1 MFKPRDTYRFPF
13 TAYPAVRLALLV
25 IAGILLS
32 RLQLLSGFAAA
43 GLSVLL
49 LISTVLLDHL
59 VRRQFRFELSGHLAL
74 SYLLF
79 SLSLGLLAGSFQLE
93 RQQAPRPEMVLGEL
107 FPADTLRWHG
117 HIRDASLNA
126 GGTLSVILQADSV
139 TSRDGSLRFRHGFR
153 TQIRY
158 FRADSLQL
166 ATLRNGYRVT
176 LEAIPAAIPQRR
188 NPHDFNVESWLHAQ
202 GIFVQATGTGAE
214 LRQTAPAFISWGWW
228 RNLMQDSIDE
238 VFSPEQAPLA
248 KAVMLGHRA
257 GLDAELRQNF
267 SRAGLAHLMAVSGM
281 HVGFLLLPF
290 WFLIPVFWRIRY
302 GGWLGL
308 LLIFVL
314 LYLYAGITG
323 FSPSVQRASVFA
335 FFVAMARL
343 FRYQR
348 DPVNLTG
355 LAALIILL
363 ADPASLFLIGFQMS
377 FAAVLTIFT
386 LLPVLQQ
393 LFEPKKRHLWYAKL
407 TSLTLL
413 SFCIQFAL
421 MPVLL
426 HRFNEFSLIGPVM
439 NTLAAPVTQVVFIWG
454 FAGIFLSWI
463 HGPVAAFLTIPADWL
478 ALLLAWMT
486 NFAAGVPY
494 AFVQGRLDSL
504 LFYVFW
510 LMLFFTLAALR
521 QPALR
526 FRFAVLCLLAGVMW
540 QGDVLRQKLIE
551 PRGVQLTF
559 FDVGQG
565 DAVLIR
571 TPLGRHYLYDTG
583 LWSPFGNSGD
593 RFILPHLKAEGIRR
607 LDGIFLSHPH
617 SDHIGGLLSIMREIP
632 VDVIY
637 DPGFEHHTALFAGY
651 RRAAAELG
659 IPVVTPKM
667 GDIIWLDELT
677 PGFILGP
684 HPDIRSANPN
694 EHSLILMLRYGQ
706 QSVLLTGDAETQAEQ
721 LLVRQFGDW
730 LDASVF
736 KAGHHGS
743 RTSSHGFLLEVVQPE
758 KIVVSNALRNRYN
771 HPHPDAVGRMLTQVP
786 PERLHFTALDGAV
799 IYWLDG
805 RQITRVRWRE

>member
-1 MFKPRDTYRFPF
+1 MFQTRDAYRFPF
-13 TAYPAVRLALLV
+13 TSYPAVRLALLV
-25 IAGILLS
+25 IAGILS
-32 RLQLLSGFAAA
+32 AQLQLMPAFAAA
-43 GLSVLL
+43 GLALL
-49 LISTVLLDHL
+49 LLLLTLLLDYA
-59 VRRQFRFELSGHLAL
+59 VRKQYRFELSGHLTL
-74 SYLLF
+74 CYLLF
-79 SLSLGLLAGSFQLE
+79 IFILGLTAASFQLE
-93 RQQAPRPEMVLGEL
+93 RHQAPRPEIVLGEL
-107 FPADTLRWHG
+107 FADETLRWHG
-117 HIRDASLNA
+117 TVRDASLNA

-139 TSRDGSLRFRHGFR
+139 FSADGSLAFRHGFR
-153 TQIRY
+153 TQIRF
-158 FRADSLQL
+158 FRADSTQV
-166 ATLRNGYRVT
+166 ANLRNGYRVT
-176 LEAIPAAIPQRR
+176 IEAVPATIPLKR
-188 NPHDFNVESWLHAQ
+188 NPHDFDVQRWLHAQ
-202 GIFVQATGTGAE
+202 QVFVQATGESAE
-214 LRQTAPAFISWGWW
+214 VVRTAPAFISWGWW

-238 VFSPEQAPLA
+238 VFSPERAPLA

-290 WFLIPVFWRIRY
+290 WFLIPFFWRIRH
-302 GGWLGL
+302 GAWLGL
-308 LLIFVL
+308 GCIFLLL
-314 LYLYAGITG
+314 WLYAGITG

-335 FFVAMARL
+335 FFVAIARL

-355 LAALIILL
+355 LAALLILL
-363 ADPASLFLIGFQMS
+363 VDPASLFLIGFQMS

-421 MPVLL
+421 MPILL

-454 FAGIFLSWI
+454 FVGIFLSWM
-463 HGPVAAFLTIPADWL
+463 HGPMAAFLTQPADWL

-486 NFAAGVPY
+486 TFAANVPY

-504 LFYVFW
+504 LFYPFW
-510 LMLFFTLAALR
+510 IALFFAIAAAL

-526 FRFAVLCLLAGVMW
+526 FRFLVLCLLCGVFW
-540 QGDVLRQKLIE
+540 QADVLRQKITA
-551 PRGVQLTF
+551 PAAVQLTF

-565 DAVLIR
+565 DAVLIQ
-571 TPLGRHYLYDTG
+571 TPLGRNYLYDTG

-593 RFILPHLKAEGIRR
+593 RFILPHLKAAGIRQ

-632 VDVIY
+632 VSVIY

-659 IPVVTPKM
+659 IPVVTPRM
-667 GDIIWLDELT
+667 GDLIWLDAVT

-684 HPDIRSANPN
+684 HPDIRSTNPN
-694 EHSLILMLRYGQ
+694 EHSLILMLRYGD

-721 LLVRQFGDW
+721 LLTRQFGDW
-730 LDASVF
+730 LKATIF

-743 RTSSHGFLLEVVQPE
+743 RTSSHGFLLDVVQPE
-758 KIVVSNALRNRYN
+758 KVVVSNALRNRYN
-771 HPHPDAVGRMLTQVP
+771 HPHPDAVSRMLQHLP
-786 PERLHFTALDGAV
+786 ADRLHYTALDGAI
-799 IYWLDG
+799 IYRLDG
-805 RQITRVRWRE
+805 REVERVLWRE

>member
-1 MFKPRDTYRFPF
+1 MFQPRDSYRFPF
-13 TAYPAVRLALLV
+13 TSYPAVRLALLV
-25 IAGILLS
+25 MAGILCA
-32 RLQLLSGFAAA
+32 RLELLSGLAAA
-43 GLSVLL
+43 AVAVSLL
-49 LISTVLLDHL
+49 LLTLLL
-59 VRRQFRFELSGHLAL
+59 NYAVRQQLRFELSGHLSL

-79 SLSLGLLAGSFQLE
+79 IFSLGLTAGSYQLE
-93 RQQAPRPEMVLGEL
+93 RHQAPRPEIVLGEL

-117 HIRDASLNA
+117 TVRDASLNA

-139 TSRDGSLRFRHGFR
+139 MSADGALAFRHRFR
-153 TQIRY
+153 TQIRF
-158 FRADSLQL
+158 FRADSTQV
-166 ATLRNGYRVT
+166 ASLRNGYQVVI
-176 LEAIPAAIPQRR
+176 EAVPAAITPRR
-188 NPHDFNVESWLHAQ
+188 NPHDFDVAQWLHGQ
-202 GIFVQATGTGAE
+202 QIFVQATGGHAATV
-214 LRQTAPAFISWGWW
+214 RPAPAFVSWGWW

-290 WFLIPVFWRIRY
+290 WFVIPVFWRMKH
-302 GGWLGL
+302 GAWLGL
-308 LLIFVL
+308 GCIFLLL
-314 LYLYAGITG
+314 WLYAGITG

-355 LAALIILL
+355 LAALLILL
-363 ADPASLFLIGFQMS
+363 IDPASLFLIGFQMS

-386 LLPVLQQ
+386 LLPVLQR
-393 LFEPKKRHLWYAKL
+393 LFDPKKRHLWYAKL

-463 HGPVAAFLTIPADWL
+463 HGPAAAFLTLPADWL

-486 NFAAGVPY
+486 TFAANVPY

-504 LFYVFW
+504 LFYPFW
-510 LMLFFTLAALR
+510 IALFFALAASL

-526 FRFAVLCLLAGVMW
+526 FRFVALCLCCGLLW
-540 QGDVLRQKLIE
+540 QADVLRQKIAE
-551 PRGVQLTF
+551 PSGVQLTF

-565 DAVLIR
+565 DAVLIQ
-571 TPLGRHYLYDTG
+571 TPLGRAYLYDTG

-593 RFILPHLKAEGIRR
+593 RFILPHLKAEGIRH

-632 VDVIY
+632 VSLIY

-651 RRAAAELG
+651 RTAARELG
-659 IPVVTPKM
+659 IPVVTPQM
-667 GDIIWLDELT
+667 GDVVWLDEVT

-684 HPDIRSANPN
+684 HPDIRSTNPN
-694 EHSLILMLRYGQ
+694 EHSLVLKLRYGT
-706 QSVLLTGDAETQAEQ
+706 QSVLLTGDAETQAEE
-721 LLVRQFGDW
+721 LLSRQFGDW
-730 LDASVF
+730 LNATIY

-743 RTSSHGFLLEVVQPE
+743 RTSSHHVLLEAVQPDI
-758 KIVVSNALRNRYN
+758 IVVSNALRNRYN
-771 HPHPDAVGRMLTQVP
+771 HPHPDATSRMRNYVP
-786 PERLHFTALDGAV
+786 DEHLHYTALDGA
-799 IYWLDG
+799 
-805 RQITRVRWRE
+805 QIFRLYGDRTERVMWRE